1 MRVELVSE
9 TEIISTTALL
19 DSGAT
24 LSFIPYEIAE
34 ILDVIPQKQTLIDVE
49 TAGGPSR
56 FFPVRLKKLSVFA
69 GGEILSE
76 FVNPAVLVP
85 TDRVNDL
92 PYAILGRDLFFKR
105 FHVTF
110 MEKKKKVIL
119 VHHKWA
125 K

>member
-9 TEIISTTALL
+9 TETISTTALL

-34 ILDVIPQKQTLIDVE
+34 ILDVIPQEQTPIDVE
-49 TAGGPSR
+49 TAGGPSH

-69 GGEILSE
+69 GGEILSD
-76 FVNPAVLVP
+76 FIHPTVLVP
-85 TDRVNDL
+85 TDRGNDL

-105 FHVTF
+105 FHITF
-110 MEKKKKVIL
+110 MEKRKKVRLI
-119 VHHKWA
+119 HHKWI